1 MKNDI
6 VKIVKK
12 FIDANIG
19 LLLLLSYFIYDKY
32 DHEYYNIYVI
42 NKFCIFVSF
51 CFITY
56 QFRLEQY
63 KEIKD
68 MKIFIL
74 INVANIIIYNPWVN
88 IFPTSYLLYVC
99 LLSALYCSFLTV
111 VNDSA
116 TVSAETVYTAIEY
129 DKPLEKIKSY
139 IIRMHDIDN
148 IYYNPL
154 LKAIEHK
161 NHELVLFIL
170 NRGADVN
177 IIKDNITPL
186 LQAVKNNDVYI
197 ANVLISKGANVN
209 YEYCG
214 QTILDYAIYLD
225 KSKEIIE
232 LLKNNGGKQF
242 K

>member
-1 MKNDI
+1 
-6 VKIVKK
+6 
-12 FIDANIG
+12 
-19 LLLLLSYFIYDKY
+19 
-32 DHEYYNIYVI
+32 
-42 NKFCIFVSF
+42 
-51 CFITY
+51 
-56 QFRLEQY
+56 
-63 KEIKD
+63 
-68 MKIFIL
+68 
-74 INVANIIIYNPWVN
+74 
-88 IFPTSYLLYVC
+88 
-99 LLSALYCSFLTV
+99 
-111 VNDSA
+111 
-116 TVSAETVYTAIEY
+116 
-129 DKPLEKIKSY
+129 
-139 IIRMHDIDN
+139 MHDIDN

-225 KSKEIIE
+225 KYKEIIE